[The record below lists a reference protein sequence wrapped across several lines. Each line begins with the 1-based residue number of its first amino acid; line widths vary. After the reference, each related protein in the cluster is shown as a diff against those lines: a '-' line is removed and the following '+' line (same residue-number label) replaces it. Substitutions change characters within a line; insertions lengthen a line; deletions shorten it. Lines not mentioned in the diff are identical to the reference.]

1 MLLRPAALAVFAF
14 LGLPAAAQCVG
25 TSYLDGLS
33 GAQKADLDAAA
44 SALPYSEGTLWTAT
58 RDDKTITVVGTM
70 HIYDPRLEP
79 LYNEIRDEVAQADL
93 IMLEA
98 TPEEEAQLQ
107 ELIVTAP
114 DLLFITEGPT
124 LPELLDDETW
134 GLIAGAASQR
144 GIPGFMAA
152 KMQPWYLSIVLSL
165 PPCATQDMLSGNL
178 GLDHMITE
186 GAENAGVPMQ
196 ALEPVT
202 TLFELFEGN
211 SMDEQIAMLMVNLSA
226 PDIQQRMFVSMLDSY
241 FAQDVGTLWEMSR
254 IAMSEVPGV
263 DEADA
268 TQMFAQLEDAL
279 LVQRNRNWMP
289 VIAEAATTHD
299 DLVVAVGAAHL
310 IGDFGILWFLEQDGW
325 TLEQIPYVSP

>member
-1 MLLRPAALAVFAF
+1 MFLRASALAIFAF

-25 TSYLDGLS
+25 SSYLDGLS
-33 GAQKADLDAAA
+33 ASQQNALETAAT
-44 SALPYSEGTLWTAT
+44 ALPYREGTLWTAT
-58 RDDKTITVVGTM
+58 RDDKTMTIGGTM

-79 LYNEIRDEVAQADL
+79 LYNEVRDEVAQADL
-93 IMLEA
+93 ILLEA
-98 TPEEEAQLQ
+98 TPAEEAELQ
-107 ELIVTAP
+107 EMIVTDP

-134 GLIAGAASQR
+134 ALIADAATQR

-152 KMQPWYLSIVLSL
+152 KMQPWYLSIVLSI

-186 GAENAGVPMQ
+186 GAQNAGVPMQ

-211 SMDEQIAMLMVNLSA
+211 PMDEQIDMLMVNLSA
-226 PDIQQRMFVSMLDSY
+226 PETQQRMFVSRLDSY

-254 IAMSEVPGV
+254 IAMAEVPGV
-263 DEADA
+263 DLAAAE
-268 TQMFAQLEDAL
+268 QMFAQLEDAL
-279 LVQRNRNWMP
+279 LIQRNRNWMP
-289 VIAEAATTHD
+289 VIAEAAATHD

-325 TLEQIPYVSP
+325 ALERIPYVSP